1 MGFLKKNTLLKNIKL
16 RQKIFINYLFLCII
30 PLVVISVFS
39 YNVSMSHTK
48 ETMTAFINLFSS
60 QLSTEIENYVASID
74 NISKT
79 IVNDDNILR
88 FLSKEKEYL
97 LSDRIMYRNVIYG
110 YLYNMSLQKPDVQNI
125 IIIGASK
132 IVYSSGSPDQQLDD
146 NQLEREV
153 WFRNINNSGGNL
165 IITPLSAPLYEGS
178 ADNKSLFVIGRALK
192 DVHGTV
198 HGIIA
203 FVMELKNIVRTNI
216 TQDLIIND
224 YDIGIEVL
232 NSNGEHIYN
241 IPSKSLSK
249 MSGNIEDQAI
259 VISSSSPKYGL
270 TISIFIPKNK
280 LFHKIDLMRIITFI
294 FVIAMVFL
302 TILLSLLLSHNIT
315 KPLSMLVKSM
325 KLFQKKQ
332 QYDYIPTT
340 DRTDEI
346 GTLTETYNKMIS
358 KINTL
363 INEVYASKLKEK
375 QSQFVALQNQI
386 NPHML
391 YNTIENIR
399 MRAVLNN
406 DPEVSDMIKDFGKI
420 FRLILSKGVL

>member
-1 MGFLKKNTLLKNIKL
+1 
-16 RQKIFINYLFLCII
+16 
-30 PLVVISVFS
+30 
-39 YNVSMSHTK
+39 
-48 ETMTAFINLFSS
+48 
-60 QLSTEIENYVASID
+60 
-74 NISKT
+74 
-79 IVNDDNILR
+79 
-88 FLSKEKEYL
+88 
-97 LSDRIMYRNVIYG
+97 
-110 YLYNMSLQKPDVQNI
+110 
-125 IIIGASK
+125 
-132 IVYSSGSPDQQLDD
+132 
-146 NQLEREV
+146 
-153 WFRNINNSGGNL
+153 
-165 IITPLSAPLYEGS
+165 
-178 ADNKSLFVIGRALK
+178 
-192 DVHGTV
+192 
-198 HGIIA
+198 
-203 FVMELKNIVRTNI
+203 
-216 TQDLIIND
+216 
-224 YDIGIEVL
+224 
-232 NSNGEHIYN
+232 
-241 IPSKSLSK
+241 

-420 FRLILSKGVL
+420 FRLILSKGKKNYTIGDEVEYIVTYINLLNMRHDNRYILKVNIPDELLEANIIRFAFQPIVENSIVHGFKDPAGESIISINATLMEQNDIMIRITDNGEGISLEKLAALKQKLVEESNLFDEAKSSIGLQNVYDRIKLQYEEKYYLQIHSTHLKGTTVEILIPFMRG